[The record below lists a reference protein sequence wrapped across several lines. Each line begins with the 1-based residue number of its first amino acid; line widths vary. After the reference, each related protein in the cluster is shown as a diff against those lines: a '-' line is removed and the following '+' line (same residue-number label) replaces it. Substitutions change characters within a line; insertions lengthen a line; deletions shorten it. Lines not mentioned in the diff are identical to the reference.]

1 MKHWCN
7 LEYPSC
13 LQAALPSLLF
23 QSSEQTVLH
32 FPWIWTCR
40 TELLPLRRTER
51 QTHATQTGNYKKGDG
66 TLSCFLKH
74 RTAVLASSVNAN
86 WAHLSSGAKQSQAWL
101 YGSPP
106 EIPQILCVCPAG
118 WHCCEL
124 TTRRNSHSNMK
135 TACLHPQHI
144 LFSSHACG
152 AVDVTKVVA
161 TSFQTVKKSQQK
173 HKYFCTVCTK
183 CVC

>member
-13 LQAALPSLLF
+13 VQATLPSLLF

-32 FPWIWTCR
+32 FPCIWTCR

-51 QTHATQTGNYKKGDG
+51 QTHATRAGNYKKGDG

-101 YGSPP
+101 YG
-106 EIPQILCVCPAG
+106 ICVFVLQAG
-118 WHCCEL
+118 IAVSWPHGETHTVIWKQC
-124 TTRRNSHSNMK
+124 HP

-152 AVDVTKVVA
+152 AADVTKGVA

-173 HKYFCTVCTK
+173 HKYFCTVYTK

>member
-13 LQAALPSLLF
+13 LQAALASLLF

-135 TACLHPQHI
+135 TV
-144 LFSSHACG
+144 SSHSLFTPSTHPFFFSCLWCCRC
-152 AVDVTKVVA
+152 
-161 TSFQTVKKSQQK
+161 
-173 HKYFCTVCTK
+173 H
-183 CVC
+183 

>member
-1 MKHWCN
+1 MKHCCN

-51 QTHATQTGNYKKGDG
+51 QRHATQNRDS
-66 TLSCFLKH
+66 TLKNIEYYPVFLKH

-86 WAHLSSGAKQSQAWL
+86 WAHLISGAKQGQAWL
-101 YGSPP
+101 YGGPP
-106 EIPQILCVCPAG
+106 EIPQILCVCPAAC
-118 WHCCEL
+118 HCCEL

-135 TACLHPQHI
+135 TV
-144 LFSSHACG
+144 SSHSLF
-152 AVDVTKVVA
+152 TPSHPF
-161 TSFQTVKKSQQK
+161 SFSCLWCCRC
-173 HKYFCTVCTK
+173 H
-183 CVC
+183 